1 MKPSRLWILSSG
13 KTIPYADMPG
23 ISRMMK
29 ECSYRA
35 VSDKMDVGVVE
46 KKKILR
52 HRSSS
57 YEMDGQRLFLIFLK
71 WRRA

>member
-1 MKPSRLWILSSG
+1 MKPPWLWILSSG

-29 ECSYRA
+29 EYSCRA
-35 VSDKMDVGVVE
+35 VSDTMDVSVVE

-52 HRSSS
+52 HHSSS
-57 YEMDGQRLFLIFLK
+57 
-71 WRRA
+71 